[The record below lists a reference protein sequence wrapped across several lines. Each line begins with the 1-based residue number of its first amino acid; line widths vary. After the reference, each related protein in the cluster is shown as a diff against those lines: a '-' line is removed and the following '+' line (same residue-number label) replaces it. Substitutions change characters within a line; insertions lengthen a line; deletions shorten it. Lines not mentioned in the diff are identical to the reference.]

1 MLQKCF
7 LSLDEKDVVNVTG
20 LLLRCLASMVHHAE
34 AIKRMMRRSPLHTF
48 HSIVVFTE
56 LNLLEWLKF
65 FVTMEP
71 SEKLMMPSGVPP
83 HTQTFKLLHKIVC
96 MLRSDREKRDA
107 WEENFKLSM
116 KEAIQESASEAGHIT
131 KSKMLEILDSHSR
144 TLQTNIKGHIEDIIT
159 THLSRFSPRV
169 EGVTDIQQTE
179 TEDTTARETY
189 KSYCHSGKLGLH
201 TCLGWDFPV

>member
-1 MLQKCF
+1 
-7 LSLDEKDVVNVTG
+7 
-20 LLLRCLASMVHHAE
+20 
-34 AIKRMMRRSPLHTF
+34 
-48 HSIVVFTE
+48 
-56 LNLLEWLKF
+56 
-65 FVTMEP
+65 
-71 SEKLMMPSGVPP
+71 
-83 HTQTFKLLHKIVC
+83 
-96 MLRSDREKRDA
+96 
-107 WEENFKLSM
+107 M

-201 TCLGWDFPV
+201 TCLGWDFPVCSLKPGWRFWHMGQPHYDRLTRNNEAILCLMNQYWS